1 MTQSGKMPEERI
13 VGVIVIHGSLEN
25 RSPLHIGCGM
35 GERTDRDLLL
45 DEKNKP
51 FIPATS
57 LIGVLRH
64 AISPLE
70 LDEETDINR
79 FWGYAKDEKNGLQ
92 SMVRCSDLPCE
103 TVTDVVIRDGVKID
117 NRLGRVEYAKKFDTE
132 ILEPGARFRLN
143 LMIRYTSATQ
153 EVADR
158 MAATLYDFLKQGFH
172 LGANANNGFGDM
184 KFMGNGVFR
193 FSFSNKRHVMD
204 WLLECFTE
212 MERIQPAALGI
223 ACALKQRRNLRI
235 TADLALKRSLIVRSY
250 PAGKM
255 PVIPESRDNDTSLSL
270 MPDAVQMTS
279 AGKWV
284 VPATS
289 LKGAIRARAER
300 IAATLGKSGTI
311 CENLF
316 GCVDGR
322 NTGKRPQKGR
332 IRVREMVMDD
342 VAAEVQHRIRIDRF
356 TGGVIEGALFD
367 SMPLFRK
374 NDEQVVQLVLES
386 ENCTAEEAQLLL
398 MVLKD
403 LWTGDLAVGG
413 EKNVGRGVFIG
424 KRAVIEWG
432 GQAWELQ
439 GENGGL
445 SAEAQE
451 SLQKLQAALL
461 ADMRKEGTVNGK

>member
-13 VGVIVIHGSLEN
+13 VGVIVIRGSLEN

-64 AISPLE
+64 AVSPIE
-70 LDEETDINR
+70 LDEEIDLNP
-79 FWGYAKDEKNGLQ
+79 FWGYAKDEKNGWQ

-103 TVTDVVIRDGVKID
+103 TVTDTVIRDGVKID
-117 NRLGRVEYAKKFDTE
+117 SRLGRVEYAKKYDTE
-132 ILEPGARFRLN
+132 VLDPGARFRLN
-143 LMIRYTSATQ
+143 LIIRYTDATQ
-153 EVADR
+153 KMAGR
-158 MAATLYDFLKQGFH
+158 MAATLHAFLNRGFH
-172 LGANANNGFGDM
+172 LGANTNNGFGDM
-184 KFMGNGVFR
+184 NLMDDQIFR
-193 FSFSNKRHVMD
+193 FSFSNKRHVID
-204 WLLECFTE
+204 WLSERFTK
-212 MERIQPAALGI
+212 MERIQPEALGMPY
-223 ACALKQRRNLRI
+223 ALKQRRNMKI
-235 TADLALKRSLIVRSY
+235 AVDLVLKRSLIVRSY
-250 PAGKM
+250 PGGKM
-255 PVIPESRDNDTSLSL
+255 PVIPESRDNDASLSL
-270 MPDAVQMTS
+270 IPDAVQMTS

-300 IAATLGKSGTI
+300 IAATLGKPETI

-316 GCVDGR
+316 GCVDDR
-322 NTGKRPQKGR
+322 DTGKRPQKGR

-342 VAAEVQHRIRIDRF
+342 VVAEVQHRIRIDRF
-356 TGGVIEGALFD
+356 TGGVIEGGLFD

-374 NDEQVVQLVLES
+374 NDEQVVQLVIES

-398 MVLKD
+398 LVLKD

-413 EKNVGRGVFIG
+413 EKNVGRGVFFG
-424 KRAVIEWG
+424 KRAVIEWA

-439 GENGGL
+439 GEKGSL
-445 SAEAQE
+445 SE
-451 SLQKLQAALL
+451 SARDAMKKLQKVLH
-461 ADMRKEGTVNGK
+461 ADANKEGGGNGK